1 MRSSGQGRVGFGF
14 VEEDTDHVHMGDAR
28 QCEESADGVDVFLE
42 GRGVEHGRD
51 AKGDGVAERER
62 GPAGEGFDCAL
73 GGEGARVEPEQ
84 EGADGHEERLHLVE
98 DEFKSEVSFFLE

>member
-1 MRSSGQGRVGFGF
+1 MVSSGRDGFGF

-28 QCEESADGVDVFLE
+28 KREESAHGVDVFLE
-42 GRGVEHGRD
+42 GRCVEHRREAEGH
-51 AKGDGVAERER
+51 GVAERER
-62 GPAGEGFDCAL
+62 RPAGKGFDCAL

-84 EGADGHEERLHLVE
+84 EGADGHEERLPLVK